1 MIDPQP
7 RADRPAQE
15 QGSDQ
20 TKALAG
26 RFVYSRDGEL
36 KVERKGDPAGPEID
50 LRRSGATPATQP

>member
-15 QGSDQ
+15 QAPDQ
-20 TKALAG
+20 AKGLAG
-26 RFVYSRDGEL
+26 RFVYARVGEL

-50 LRRSGATPATQP
+50 FSAKAKTA